1 MAATAPAGGAY
12 LEAAGLRT
20 FYIKKGSG
28 PAVFLVHGA
37 SPGASAWVN
46 WHPTIDGLAARGF
59 TVWAVDQ
66 PGFGY
71 TDNPDDYSIDFRV
84 AHMQAFIAQTG
95 VERYSLIG
103 NSMGG
108 YIVARLALADPERV
122 HRLVVV
128 ASATLAPPGGAQT
141 QEKHLEHVRELREY
155 EPSLENMRK
164 LTMGTLYNKAL
175 VTDELVR
182 ERHEMSIGKNRE
194 AERRRAA
201 APPVR
206 PIHEELPSLRMPTLH
221 VWGANDRG
229 GTLEKALLLFQK
241 IPGAELHVFDHCAHW
256 PQWDHAARF
265 NILVR
270 DFLTSDDAADAR

>member
-1 MAATAPAGGAY
+1 MAISVTAGGAY
-12 LEAAGLRT
+12 VDVAGLRT
-20 FYIKKGSG
+20 FFIKKGSG
-28 PAVFLVHGA
+28 PDVFLVHGA

-46 WHPTIDGLAARGF
+46 WHPTIDGLADLGF

-71 TDNPDDYSIDFRV
+71 TENPDDYSMDFRF

-95 VERYSLIG
+95 LARYSLVG

-108 YIVARLALADPERV
+108 YIVARLALDAPERV
-122 HRLVVV
+122 QRLVVV
-128 ASATLAPPGGAQT
+128 SSASLAPPGGAQT
-141 QEKHLEHVRELREY
+141 QEKHLDHVRELREY

-164 LTMGTLYNKAL
+164 LTTGTLFDKTL

-201 APPVR
+201 A
-206 PIHEELPSLRMPTLH
+206 LR
-221 VWGANDRG
+221 RG
-229 GTLEKALLLFQK
+229 RYTRSCGHY
-241 IPGAELHVFDHCAHW
+241 G
-256 PQWDHAARF
+256 
-265 NILVR
+265 
-270 DFLTSDDAADAR
+270 